1 MYEYLTGKIT
11 AVDNDFVVIE
21 NNGIGYRIYTA
32 ASTLEALTEGKE
44 GVKLYTHLHIR
55 EGVMDLY
62 GFATR
67 DELNMFKLLLTVTGI
82 GPRAAVSVLSAVR
95 PAGFALA
102 VVTDDVDTLT
112 RAQGIG
118 KKTAQKII
126 LELKDKIGRE
136 QFASLPESKPAVADR
151 TVFNEAVS
159 ALMVLGY
166 TSLEAN
172 RAVEFVGREENDLEM
187 IIKKALRFLAGS

>member
-21 NNGIGYRIYTA
+21 NNGIGYRVYTA

-44 GVKLYTHLHIR
+44 GVRLYTHLHIR

-67 DELNMFKLLLTVTGI
+67 DELNMFRLLLTVTGI

-118 KKTAQKII
+118 KPLKNI

-136 QFASLPESKPAVADR
+136 QFASLPESKPAVVDR

-172 RAVEFVGREENDLEM
+172 RAVGFVSREENDLEM